1 MIKSDTFAIS
11 FVTVY
16 MNYSQKKL
24 NNKKKNY
31 LFNSIKLK
39 MKFILSYFMAYFE
52 IYRKHFLLLN

>member
-39 MKFILSYFMAYFE
+39 MKFLISWLILKFIENISYF
-52 IYRKHFLLLN
+52 

>member
-39 MKFILSYFMAYFE
+39 MKFLISCLILKFIENISYF
-52 IYRKHFLLLN
+52 